1 MSRRFLVAFF
11 LLLVL
16 AFMLHSIAWADQGEA
31 SPPAPTPAALPVQS
45 GEVSAPI
52 PTPQELLP
60 DEMEY
65 FVHFVVYTGGTFC
78 GEMDTTVTTSRPI
91 QSYDLPKLKDHLRSE
106 VDEPC
111 KSGTVVIRSVVRIPI
126 L

>member
-16 AFMLHSIAWADQGEA
+16 AFMLHSLAWAEQEEV
-31 SPPAPTPAALPVQS
+31 PPALPTPATLPVPV
-45 GEVSAPI
+45 ETSAPI
-52 PTPQELLP
+52 PTPQDLLP

-65 FVHFVVYTGGTFC
+65 FVHFAVYAGGTFC

-91 QSYDLPKLKDHLRSE
+91 QSYDLPKLKEHLRSE